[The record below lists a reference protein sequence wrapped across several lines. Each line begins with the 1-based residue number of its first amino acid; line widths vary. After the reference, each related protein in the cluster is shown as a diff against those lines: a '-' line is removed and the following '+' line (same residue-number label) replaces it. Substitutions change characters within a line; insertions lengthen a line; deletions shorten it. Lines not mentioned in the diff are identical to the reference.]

1 MKFPLFQKLL
11 IELQSNCNRNCFFC
25 NRAGDTSGK
34 RFKDGKRVIR
44 AMPSEYVMVLMDEA
58 YKLGFRG
65 QVAFHHMSEA
75 FLDDRIIQT
84 ANWAKDYGMHP
95 YAHSNGDRL
104 RRDEN
109 LCREAAEVF
118 EYMVIGLYDYK
129 TGKEKR
135 EEEKFWKERLK
146 GTVVKFSYVGNVY
159 PRAHTRPSERM
170 KKKKVVYPSA
180 ICSRPFKRLLVHYDG
195 GVALCCEDMEEDFDL
210 GNAFKA
216 YIKDIWFSEKHIQ
229 IVKDLNE
236 GFRYKYPLCVTCPI
250 KGNKRLK
257 GGI

>member
-1 MKFPLFQKLL
+1 
-11 IELQSNCNRNCFFC
+11 
-25 NRAGDTSGK
+25 
-34 RFKDGKRVIR
+34 
-44 AMPSEYVMVLMDEA
+44 MPYENIADIITQAWL
-58 YKLGFRG
+58 LGFKG
-65 QVAFHHMSEA
+65 YIAFHHMSEA
-75 FLDDRIIQT
+75 FLDDRIILS
-84 ANWAKDYGMHP
+84 AMFAEKYGMRP

-104 RRDEN
+104 RKDKS
-109 LCREAAEVF
+109 LCKKAAEVF
-118 EYMVIGLYDYK
+118 EYIVIGLYDYK

-146 GTVVKFSYVGNVY
+146 GTTVKFSYVGNVY
-159 PRAHTRPSERM
+159 PRAHTRSSERM

-210 GNAFKA
+210 GNAFETP
-216 YIKDIWFSEKHIQ
+216 IKDLWFSEKHIQ

-257 GGI
+257 GICCG